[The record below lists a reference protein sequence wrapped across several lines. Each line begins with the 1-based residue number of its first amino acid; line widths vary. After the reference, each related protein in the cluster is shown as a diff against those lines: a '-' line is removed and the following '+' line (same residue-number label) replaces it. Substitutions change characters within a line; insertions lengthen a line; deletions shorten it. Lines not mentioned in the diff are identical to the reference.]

1 MARSGRPGPRRD
13 TRWVERRLSKHPPA
27 SSDSTPA
34 FKGCVAE
41 PDQRRVRLEPL
52 RLREE
57 RPEPRVAVV
66 LLMGLVVRGDDVK
79 EVILDAAS
87 LLAPA
92 DRTDEASLEEPTP
105 ARELVPDRDLL
116 GFEHRLEV
124 PRMIGGDPGD
134 NARGRGRRA
143 HGL

>member
-1 MARSGRPGPRRD
+1 MAQSGRPGPRPD

-34 FKGCVAE
+34 FKDCVAE

-52 RLREE
+52 RLPEE

-79 EVILDAAS
+79 QVILDAAS
-87 LLAPA
+87 LLASA
-92 DRTDEASLEEPTP
+92 ARTDETSVEEPTSV
-105 ARELVPDRDLL
+105 RKVVPDR
-116 GFEHRLEV
+116 
-124 PRMIGGDPGD
+124 
-134 NARGRGRRA
+134 
-143 HGL
+143 

>member
-1 MARSGRPGPRRD
+1 MVRSGRQGPRPD

-34 FKGCVAE
+34 FKDCVAE

-66 LLMGLVVRGDDVK
+66 LLVGLVIRGDDVK
-79 EVILDAAS
+79 DVVLDAGS
-87 LLAPA
+87 LLTPA
-92 DRTDEASLEEPTP
+92 HRADEASLEEPTS
-105 ARELVPDRDLL
+105 ARE
-116 GFEHRLEV
+116 
-124 PRMIGGDPGD
+124 
-134 NARGRGRRA
+134 
-143 HGL
+143 